1 MLQVSTEEL
10 AKDDVVAI
18 DEVVAEELPAAR

>member
-1 MLQVSTEEL
+1 MWQVSTEEL
-10 AKDDVVAI
+10 AEDDVVAM